1 MTKLKMNKFDIEFYN
16 GLMKGIVSCHDIIEK
31 SSSREEAQI
40 KIGSLLDKIR
50 NKISEMVEEAL
61 N

>member
-1 MTKLKMNKFDIEFYN
+1 MNKFDIEFYN